1 MILEKYSVL
10 MPLYI
15 KDNPDWFNMSL
26 KSILA
31 QTAKPDEIFITCDG
45 AVSPELEA
53 VLQQYA
59 EQFPELF
66 RIYRIPDN
74 VGLGVAL
81 ARSVPLCRNELIA
94 RMDADDFAVP
104 ERCEKQLKVFYEHP
118 ELDVVG
124 SNVEEFID
132 DMDNVV
138 AHVVLPEHNE
148 EIIKFAKRRCPIRH
162 PSLMYKK
169 SAVLKAGNY
178 RDYRHAQD
186 YNLIVHMLLS
196 DCKMY
201 NIQENLLYM
210 RVSRDFYKRRGGL
223 EQAKLVLKLKKEFYD
238 CKFYSLWDYIV
249 SGYGNAFVAILPN
262 KVRAAFY
269 SKFLR

>member
-1 MILEKYSVL
+1 

-104 ERCEKQLKVFYEHP
+104 ERCEKQLDYCADNGDKNRIA
-118 ELDVVG
+118 VG
-124 SNVEEFID
+124 LKHVDFAFPPDEA
-132 DMDNVV
+132 VV
-138 AHVVLPEHNE
+138 APLRFLWKKM
-148 EIIKFAKRRCPIRH
+148 EICGKDLGSCF
-162 PSLMYKK
+162 
-169 SAVLKAGNY
+169 
-178 RDYRHAQD
+178 Q
-186 YNLIVHMLLS
+186 
-196 DCKMY
+196 
-201 NIQENLLYM
+201 
-210 RVSRDFYKRRGGL
+210 
-223 EQAKLVLKLKKEFYD
+223 
-238 CKFYSLWDYIV
+238 
-249 SGYGNAFVAILPN
+249 
-262 KVRAAFY
+262 
-269 SKFLR
+269 

>member
-74 VGLGVAL
+74 AGLGVAL

-132 DMDNVV
+132 DIDNVV
-138 AHVVLPEHNE
+138 SHVVLPEQND

-169 SAVLKAGNY
+169 SSVLKAGNY

-269 SKFLR
+269 SRFLR